1 MQWKKRSHLWK
12 ERESRWKHSV
22 TTLAQQRKVNRV
34 PAGDRPTDGDC
45 LAVWNLQEVGVR
57 DEDGCRRAV
66 GSSVY
71 EVILYTPIG
80 HKGLP

>member
-1 MQWKKRSHLWK
+1 M
-12 ERESRWKHSV
+12 
-22 TTLAQQRKVNRV
+22 